1 MLKLMREVSSTL
13 QQIQDGNKKGKEST
27 ILVLYHHPQNKKKN
41 ENQLM
46 ADEEIP
52 EDASSTSPNNSASK
66 PLCPAG
72 AQDADQS
79 AAAPGKELA
88 E

>member
-1 MLKLMREVSSTL
+1 MLKIMREISATL

-52 EDASSTSPNNSASK
+52 EDSSSNSPSK